1 MLKFFSTS
9 YFFLFFFL
17 TIVSNKLGFFF
28 SRSQSVSFN
37 FVTREVS
44 SATLQSEYIRNKLAH

>member
-9 YFFLFFFL
+9 SFFLFFFNNCFKQ
-17 TIVSNKLGFFF
+17 IGFFF